1 MLKPAQL
8 YESQL
13 QQKVI
18 LTWNDKKYKWYH
30 SWYNSTVTIQRN
42 DNNEIQLVSVNKED
56 EVIGFIE
63 FYIDRPTNSVTGV
76 SIINFSDD
84 IFTFG
89 IDVKSAFINI
99 FEKCNFNKINF
110 HVVIGNPV
118 EKQYDK
124 LIKSFGGRIVGI
136 YEDDIRLQDNRLY
149 PRKVYEITRNN
160 YYKTKEIHTTG
171 KIDEDLLYELIK
183 KELDSI
189 GIDYSGKDIYAI
201 KSDNKNEY
209 SIYFMPDNISIGT
222 FSTSTFSFKYINHQ
236 FKDQTEIVGDI
247 DLYKLIEEKL
257 NLLGIITS
265 NRTIYA
271 TPTKNEDNIQVFID
285 DEFVGTFSIESESF
299 TSFSSSMIINDI
311 KSILKMKN
319 ICDSDLIG
327 ILPSYID
334 NLLFVYKGS
343 IFIGIYDVTEKIFTK
358 IQYKIVRKK
367 YPEYYFDFYLKIK
380 SILSSDKNS
389 KITNLYFN
397 DNNIEIFI
405 NDKLKEKMD
414 IYRINEM
421 YEM

>member
-13 QQKVI
+13 QQKYI
-18 LTWNDKKYKWYH
+18 LSWYDKKYKWYH

-118 EKQYDK
+118 EEQYDK

-136 YEDDIRLQDNRLY
+136 YTDDVRLQDNRLY
-149 PRKVYEITRNN
+149 SRKVYEITRKK

-171 KIDEDLLYELIK
+171 KIDEDLLHELVK

-189 GIDYSGKDIYAI
+189 GIDYSGKELIYAVR
-201 KSDNKNEY
+201 SDNKNEY

-247 DLYKLIEEKL
+247 ELYKSIEKEL
-257 NLLGIITS
+257 NGIGYRTS
-265 NRTIYA
+265 NRSVYA
-271 TPTKNEDNIQVFID
+271 KRTKNEDELEVFVD
-285 DEFVGTFSIESESF
+285 DTLIGIFSIELGTF
-299 TSFSSSMIINDI
+299 TDDMKIIC
-311 KSILKMKN
+311 K
-319 ICDSDLIG
+319 
-327 ILPSYID
+327 
-334 NLLFVYKGS
+334 
-343 IFIGIYDVTEKIFTK
+343 
-358 IQYKIVRKK
+358 
-367 YPEYYFDFYLKIK
+367 
-380 SILSSDKNS
+380 
-389 KITNLYFN
+389 
-397 DNNIEIFI
+397 
-405 NDKLKEKMD
+405 
-414 IYRINEM
+414 
-421 YEM
+421 